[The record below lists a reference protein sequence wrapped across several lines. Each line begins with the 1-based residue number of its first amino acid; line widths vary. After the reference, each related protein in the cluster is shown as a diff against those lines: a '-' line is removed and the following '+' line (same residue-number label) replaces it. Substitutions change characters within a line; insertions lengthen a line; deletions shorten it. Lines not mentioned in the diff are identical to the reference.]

1 MEPNFWTELKISVSE
16 LCFKVSKKLI
26 IAIYNHPTLSK
37 KLPIPL
43 SPITDEMD
51 LEFYWY
57 EYKLYLTIYSWGEI
71 IITSF
76 TDRKKHDQRFP
87 STTDIN
93 IIIKTLEKCVE
104 GE

>member
-1 MEPNFWTELKISVSE
+1 MDPNFWTELKISVTE

-26 IAIYNHPTLSK
+26 IAIYNHPILSK

-51 LEFYWY
+51 LEFYWR
-57 EYKLYLTIYSWGEI
+57 EYSLYLTIYSWGEI

-76 TDRKKHDQRFP
+76 NNREKHNRCFP
-87 STTDIN
+87 STTDVN
-93 IIIKTLEKCVE
+93 IIIEALEKCVDKE
-104 GE
+104 